1 MNYLERQQRLRESHH
16 SRQASIL
23 VTDSKNV
30 RYLCGFTGSSG
41 WLLLTPQHHYVLTDG
56 RYWEQVGRQCPQAE
70 LLKFE
75 ATKHKSMA
83 KALFTFM
90 TDHHLGSSLAVE
102 TANMT
107 LTLFRQIQE
116 AAEPAGAVLEEVEN
130 LTKPF
135 REIKDEEEIKLLQKA
150 ADIADRALRVTLKN
164 FAPGRT
170 EFELKAELEYQILLA
185 GGEGTSFSTIVASGP
200 NGSFPHAGASER
212 AINEGEL
219 ITIDFGAIYRGYCS
233 DMTRTIWYG
242 QIPDEALKLL
252 RHTRIAQQR
261 AVEAVKAGISCKDLD
276 QVARGVLEEAGL
288 AEYFVHSLGHG
299 VGLDVHEDPG
309 VRSTNDSH
317 LRVGQVITVE
327 PGVYVPGFTGC
338 RVEDTVVVQE
348 SGCLVLNQF
357 PKQPLDSIEPSF

>member
-1 MNYLERQQRLRESHH
+1 MNYLERQQRLRESHQ
-16 SRQASIL
+16 SKETAIL

-41 WLLLTPQHHYVLTDG
+41 WLLLTPTDHYVLTDG
-56 RYWEQVGRQCPQAE
+56 RYWEQVGRQCPRAR

-75 ATKHKSMA
+75 AAKHQSMA
-83 KALFTFM
+83 NALFVFM
-90 TDHHLGSSLAVE
+90 GDTGLGNTVAVE

-107 LTLFRQIQE
+107 LTLFRQLQE
-116 AAEPAGAVLEEVEN
+116 AAEPAGARLEEVEN

-135 REIKDEEEIKLLQKA
+135 REIKDSEEIELLQKA
-150 ADIADRALRVTLKN
+150 ADIADTALSVALKS

-170 EFELKAELEYQILLA
+170 EFQLKAELEYQILLA

-200 NGSFPHAGASER
+200 NGSFPHAGASDR
-212 AINEGEL
+212 VVGEGEL

-242 QIPDEALKLL
+242 RLPDEAQRLI

-261 AVEAVKAGISCKDLD
+261 AVEAVKAGITCKELD

-309 VRSTNDSH
+309 VRNTNDST

-327 PGVYVPGFTGC
+327 PGVYVPGFSGC

-348 SGCLVLNQF
+348 SGCQVLNRF
-357 PKQPLDSIEPSF
+357 PKQPLDSIEPTF